1 MNLLVG
7 ALPTIVFGVF
17 TIVFTQQQNA
27 ASQAAREQDQRQAD
41 ENNQRILFKQY
52 IDDIKELL
60 LLVDGLKM
68 KIETLL
74 IHVRVRTLT
83 VLKSLDASRKHDI
96 ILFLYESGLLDH
108 VGDRAVDLRGANLN
122 GVRFEKSSTEACDL
136 DQLFLPGVFGEGIVF
151 DGCAMTH
158 AVFNNA
164 AMPGAIFSSCML
176 DSASFSKAN
185 LKGARFHEN
194 MLSTSSFYGSD
205 LSRSHIRGSFFAG
218 VDLSN
223 TDLYQSDIHPN
234 FVSTMNLSSLI
245 SPSSLLLV
253 SRQHHGA
260 VVQWTDADFTEWHKL
275 LKHVTT
281 AERYQPR
288 LSFLREVRVS
298 SHC

>member
-83 VLKSLDASRKHDI
+83 VLTSLDASRKHDI

-205 LSRSHIRGSFFAG
+205 LSRSHVRGGFFENVNLTNA
-218 VDLSN
+218 
-223 TDLYQSDIHPN
+223 DLYQSDISKELLFP
-234 FVSTMNLSSLI
+234 
-245 SPSSLLLV
+245 SLLN
-253 SRQHHGA
+253 Q
-260 VVQWTDADFTEWHKL
+260 QWTNHLANT
-275 LKHVTT
+275 
-281 AERYQPR
+281 R
-288 LSFLREVRVS
+288 LPNGSFINIDSSNLFESFRSSGTVGVLEQLSVS
-298 SHC
+298 HLACV